1 MIIKLFR
8 VLFHVVFYVLIFV
21 GLVWALLG
29 ISPSETYVRS
39 RDSLSRF
46 LTQTNVFTG
55 KVFQTGENM
64 KNVADFQLQQAS
76 DRFHGKDPY
85 EKINR
90 QLSEDMKK
98 I

>member
-29 ISPSETYVRS
+29 MEPSETYMRT
-39 RDSLSRF
+39 RDNLSLKWSKIRNYAG
-46 LTQTNVFTG
+46 NVSSTG
-55 KVFQTGENM
+55 KSM
-64 KNVADFQLQQAS
+64 KNVADYHLQQAS